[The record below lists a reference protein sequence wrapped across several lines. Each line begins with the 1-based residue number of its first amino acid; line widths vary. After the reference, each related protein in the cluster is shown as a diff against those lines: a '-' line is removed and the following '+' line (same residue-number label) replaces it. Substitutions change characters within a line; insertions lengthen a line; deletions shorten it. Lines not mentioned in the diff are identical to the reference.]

1 VQAWT
6 GDDKLIVGTDHGDIL
21 VIEGSELK
29 VNLNKVQ
36 TELSCVESLCVYTKG
51 FVVGCDDGVITLFEK
66 TDDRDLYVRSSFL
79 YFCCC
84 NEIGARVC
92 RSIFCFV
99 TI

>member
-1 VQAWT
+1 MQAWT

-79 YFCCC
+79 YFFVVAKL
-84 NEIGARVC
+84 ARE
-92 RSIFCFV
+92 FAAAFFV
-99 TI
+99 L

>member
-1 VQAWT
+1 MQAWT

-79 YFCCC
+79 YFFVVTKL
-84 NEIGARVC
+84 ARE
-92 RSIFCFV
+92 FAAAFFV
-99 TI
+99 L